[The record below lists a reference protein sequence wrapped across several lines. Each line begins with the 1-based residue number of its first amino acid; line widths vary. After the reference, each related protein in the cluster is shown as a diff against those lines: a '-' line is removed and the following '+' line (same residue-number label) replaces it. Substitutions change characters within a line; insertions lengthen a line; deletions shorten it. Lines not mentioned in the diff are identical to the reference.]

1 MANKPKMN
9 KDILAFQNN
18 PNFVILN
25 NPLANPKFVRAI
37 SKTEKKALSA
47 KETYTPKLFFEV
59 ASRLQLTDL
68 DKIRD
73 ENGFIDDEKSI
84 RVEINIREF
93 AKAIGATK
101 NNSFIVDL
109 KNTAT
114 FLSSIQIPFI
124 DAKGE
129 LTFVG
134 VVNNKAKFT
143 ENGNMTL
150 FVDGEMADII
160 LNVRENGNFSFL
172 KEIYYGL
179 DSGQSLKLYP
189 FFKSWAN
196 KGRYETGLERFK
208 EDFGFNTSGYTRFA
222 MFEARVLKPAIEE
235 INEKT
240 DIVVTYET
248 TGENLDGLR
257 PRVTG
262 LIFWITAKEKTK
274 ILPTGEVHT
283 ATPKATIE
291 PTPEPIEATPPQEQP
306 KHAPAQAVATANPN
320 EPTTEEITAILSK
333 IDPKITPEQVAVLV
347 EFYSPVR
354 LWEMAKQASI
364 EHKKTPIK
372 NLIGFIKSS
381 ADMLGLGLWKKEK
394 ERAKQEQEK
403 AEKVKAE
410 QATKKLLEQI
420 TIKYKEDKTNY
431 IKAQYEKATEEQ
443 KAEAVEMV
451 WNEQSNKRILFKD
464 ENKTTPNSYGK
475 EKIKELIAF
484 PEGYNERAWIKNHAL
499 KTFGVQID
507 FDQDG
512 QMILASLVN
521 APIEGEPVE
530 IGVFDR
536 KRAAAQTPKVAEKI
550 EDPQTPPPP
559 QEQEPE
565 IVPNKS
571 VHEDEQT
578 ETPKGIGALLSK
590 FKWK

>member
-9 KDILAFQNN
+9 KEILAFQNN

-189 FFKSWAN
+189 FFKSWTN

-240 DIVVTYET
+240 DIIVTYET

-274 ILPTGEVHT
+274 TLPTGQVHT
-283 ATPKATIE
+283 ATPKAIIE

-306 KHAPAQAVATANPN
+306 KPAPAQAVATANPN
-320 EPTTEEITAILSK
+320 DPTTAEIATLISK
-333 IDPKITPEQVAVLV
+333 IDSKITPEQIELLIELYNPIRV
-347 EFYSPVR
+347 
-354 LWEMAKQASI
+354 WEMAKQAGI

-372 NLIGFIKSS
+372 NLIGFIKNSS
-381 ADMLGLGLWKKEK
+381 DMLGLGLWKKEQNK
-394 ERAKQEQEK
+394 KEQE
-403 AEKVKAE
+403 ETKVKQANEKE
-410 QATKKLLEQI
+410 QGQVIVQRIIDSYDKRANDEFKKKYQSMTEQERNEI
-420 TIKYKEDKTNY
+420 IDKLKQQKWT
-431 IKAQYEKATEEQ
+431 EK
-443 KAEAVEMV
+443 
-451 WNEQSNKRILFKD
+451 LFKD
-464 ENKTTPNSYGK
+464 GRLTQDGIVYIGQVALFGNDYDRRQ
-475 EKIKELIAF
+475 KIIN
-484 PEGYNERAWIKNHAL
+484 YAL
-499 KTFGVQID
+499 KFHNVQLKHDYNQKTD
-507 FDQDG
+507 FSF
-512 QMILASLVN
+512 A
-521 APIEGEPVE
+521 
-530 IGVFDR
+530 
-536 KRAAAQTPKVAEKI
+536 
-550 EDPQTPPPP
+550 
-559 QEQEPE
+559 
-565 IVPNKS
+565 
-571 VHEDEQT
+571 
-578 ETPKGIGALLSK
+578 
-590 FKWK
+590 